1 MKLENIKSK
10 YPPNYSS
17 SKRCFRKILAIT
29 ITFISTSL
37 VIGLENI
44 AQAENINTAAIAT
57 DGEKLPSQIPIQSN
71 SRNAQDLK
79 LSASTPETFTSITDA
94 DNLNEIYFSDA
105 INFDLHNRSNPE
117 IIAQSQI
124 EQPSKPAANS
134 DANNLQTTPPPASE
148 NQPDYTPA
156 KTTPPPEANT
166 PVNSTP
172 PVSSG
177 LTIDKV
183 QTDFS
188 YQSDNY
194 NLEIYSVEPSIQF
207 RLGNNQKINLKSG
220 FTTLSGQP
228 RVKSVTIYP
237 VRLGWEGYFPKFSL
251 RAGTTLNNFN
261 RLPSALGFD
270 AGLTVPVLP
279 NMFIGATVER
289 TPMKYAPSV
298 LETPEKTTF
307 TSYGPNL
314 YWQIDSKTTL
324 TSFFNFL
331 QYNDGNRSQLS
342 YTKLKRSL
350 GNFSVA
356 ANLVTSSFE
365 RDASFT
371 SGYYSPADFLLYNG
385 EIGWQGD
392 ITKEL
397 NFRVQFNLGE
407 QRSQG
412 EFSNAL
418 YTEAQLTA
426 KVNPKLNAFIKYSY
440 GELDQITY
448 YRNIGVNQDNLYNQ
462 SLLTGQV
469 QYTF

>member
-1 MKLENIKSK
+1 MK
-10 YPPNYSS
+10 
-17 SKRCFRKILAIT
+17 
-29 ITFISTSL
+29 
-37 VIGLENI
+37 
-44 AQAENINTAAIAT
+44 
-57 DGEKLPSQIPIQSN
+57 
-71 SRNAQDLK
+71 
-79 LSASTPETFTSITDA
+79 
-94 DNLNEIYFSDA
+94 
-105 INFDLHNRSNPE
+105 
-117 IIAQSQI
+117 
-124 EQPSKPAANS
+124 
-134 DANNLQTTPPPASE
+134 
-148 NQPDYTPA
+148 
-156 KTTPPPEANT
+156 
-166 PVNSTP
+166 
-172 PVSSG
+172 VS
-177 LTIDKV
+177 
-183 QTDFS
+183 
-188 YQSDNY
+188 
-194 NLEIYSVEPSIQF
+194 
-207 RLGNNQKINLKSG
+207 
-220 FTTLSGQP
+220 
-228 RVKSVTIYP
+228 
-237 VRLGWEGYFPKFSL
+237 
-251 RAGTTLNNFN
+251 
-261 RLPSALGFD
+261 GFD

-448 YRNIGVNQDNLYNQ
+448 YRNMGVNQDNLYNQ